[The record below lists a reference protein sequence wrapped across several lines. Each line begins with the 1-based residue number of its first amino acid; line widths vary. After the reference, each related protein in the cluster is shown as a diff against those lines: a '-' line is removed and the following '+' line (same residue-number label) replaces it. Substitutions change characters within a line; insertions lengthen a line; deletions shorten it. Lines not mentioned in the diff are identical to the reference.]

1 MFRSLL
7 SSVFVTLMLLSLGCS
22 TEAAKD
28 MTNKATETVGGA
40 ASEAT
45 SGAAGLLGKAS
56 EAMAGVEGG
65 AEMLTQ
71 VKEMFATLTTAL
83 GGVTDAD
90 SANGAM
96 GEINKL
102 TDGLGGL
109 TEKFASLPDAAK
121 SAVAGVFQSSLGELK
136 PMIDKVL
143 AIPGVEAILKP
154 AIDSLMAKLDAFKV

>member
-1 MFRSLL
+1 
-7 SSVFVTLMLLSLGCS
+7 
-22 TEAAKD
+22 
-28 MTNKATETVGGA
+28 
-40 ASEAT
+40 
-45 SGAAGLLGKAS
+45 
-56 EAMAGVEGG
+56 MAGVEGG

-90 SANGAM
+90 SANGAL